1 MRNERERAG
10 GERFV
15 DLTMD
20 AGFKAVLAAPE
31 NIDVLKNIVN
41 AFMPEDRQV
50 ESLEFAD
57 REIDSTLKEG
67 KGVRLDL
74 RCRTSEGKN
83 IIIEMQK
90 RSSRDFYK
98 RSLFYFSKTYGN
110 NISQGQQY
118 GDLEPVYIIAFMV
131 EPLLEPELQLPHGKV
146 SWLAMADVEYKHL
159 APDGINVIFVRL
171 NEIGS
176 LSECTSVQEKYMYYI
191 SNMSSFADCPP
202 EDAGTDFERLFQAS
216 ERANF
221 NEEQM
226 NRYDLEMIYEMDLQ
240 SIIATSNEEYLQ
252 KGIEKGI
259 EKGIN
264 EGAYTTKRNIAGA
277 LLNEGF
283 NLEMISRITGLPMDE
298 LLSLQMG

>member
-1 MRNERERAG
+1 M
-10 GERFV
+10 
-15 DLTMD
+15 
-20 AGFKAVLAAPE
+20 
-31 NIDVLKNIVN
+31 
-41 AFMPEDRQV
+41 
-50 ESLEFAD
+50 
-57 REIDSTLKEG
+57 
-67 KGVRLDL
+67 
-74 RCRTSEGKN
+74 
-83 IIIEMQK
+83 
-90 RSSRDFYK
+90 
-98 RSLFYFSKTYGN
+98 
-110 NISQGQQY
+110 
-118 GDLEPVYIIAFMV
+118 
-131 EPLLEPELQLPHGKV
+131 
-146 SWLAMADVEYKHL
+146 
-159 APDGINVIFVRL
+159 RL

-191 SNMSSFADCPP
+191 SNMSSFTDCPQ

-226 NRYDLEMIYEMDLQ
+226 NRSDLEMIYEMDLQ

-283 NLEMISRITGLPMDE
+283 NLKMISRITGLPMDE